1 MTGGEESEMIACTR
15 PAVIWD
21 LSDAKKATEGFYHFL
36 QLSDHL
42 ICGLGSRCLYSRNE
56 LIDSQT
62 SIKRF
67 GLEDLAFEHG
77 PHDLIDESGVTVLR
91 G

>member
-21 LSDAKKATEGFYHFL
+21 LSIVNKATEEAYHLL

-62 SIKRF
+62 SIERF
-67 GLEDLAFEHG
+67 GLENLAFEHG
-77 PHDLIDESGVTVLR
+77 PHDLIDESGITVLR